1 MKLTINGQNLID
13 VQDCPK
19 DDVTYVIVGKVEFSR
34 HGQSFYNVTNN
45 NMEYYEVK
53 IPITDC
59 IYLELDITSGVSV
72 EDVCVTVRNKQGEEA
87 KIQFTPKVRAK

>member
-1 MKLTINGQNLID
+1 MKLTINSQNLID

-19 DDVTYVIVGKVEFSR
+19 DDVAYVIVGKVEFSR
-34 HGQSFYNVTNN
+34 HGQSFHNVTNN

-59 IYLELDITSGVSV
+59 IYLELEITSGVSV

-87 KIQFTPKVRAK
+87 KIQFTPKVRTK